1 MTRKH
6 KLDNQKPIS
15 DVSKEPSG
23 AQKRKKQK
31 EIEDKDKKLRKQAE
45 RFFKSPTQPHSDIS
59 VTDSPATTSTS
70 LQICVDD
77 VRSDGSQFLATSEVE
92 MDADDDAAISL
103 FDPSSWPQILNEEN
117 RNRILQSVPNFEST
131 FTFVPVN
138 GHKFS
143 GRYFTGSKKNGE
155 SYFRDWLRFSK
166 ISNSAFC
173 LPCCFFSSKSGN
185 KSPWSNWGVGN
196 IGFQDFKHAKRG
208 VEDHEDSLSHFDAT
222 RTWKCFLKNVKDPTS
237 LTGTCVKTYDEN
249 INHWRLVLRGI
260 VDAVLFLAKNNLA
273 FQGGSQKITDPN
285 CGNFLN
291 LIKLLSKY
299 YAPLAAHVDRL
310 QKNSPSYLSAIS
322 QNEFI
327 LLCGQRIRTKL
338 VNDIKERKY
347 FSILFDSTPDSSR
360 QDQISQVI
368 RTVECK
374 EMGCRVVES
383 FIDFITTTNKT
394 GLGLSKVIQEKL
406 EMDGLDLMDCRG
418 QGYDNGA
425 NMAGIYSGVQARIL
439 EINDKAKFLPCAA
452 HSLNLVGVN
461 AAEKV
466 PPAKL
471 ILGDVQNIYLFF
483 SGSTSRWD
491 VLQSKVKLTL
501 KYQSNT
507 RWSSKT
513 AAVSALYDQY
523 PEIVDALTEIS
534 TSESFTSDV
543 NANALSRLRDML
555 NYKFLLGITIWN
567 QILFQINICNLNLQ
581 DKTIDVSIAKKK
593 LNVLKTWLE
602 NFKETGFQ
610 SSEVLAQQIAEN
622 MGIEMSSGF
631 ENIRQGRG
639 INPRYMD
646 RSDALVAQKQT
657 NYERFEADF
666 FDKLMEK
673 LISEISRRFDAFKK
687 CTETFEFLWG
697 RNLKEMEIQEKQ
709 KCMQDLCHEYPSD
722 FSGPT
727 FLNEVQSL
735 ETTISAFN
743 ETGRDLAQ
751 LGPMDVLNIL
761 YANGLASAYPNCET
775 ALRIFLT
782 LPVSVA
788 SNERSFS
795 KMKTVKNYLRSTM
808 GQERLNA
815 LALISIGR
823 EVADDIDFDE
833 VINDFASQKCR
844 KIKIV

>member
-70 LQICVDD
+70 LQISVDD
-77 VRSDGSQFLATSEVE
+77 VRSDGSRNQEAIVSAQIDLETSSLPVKIPNENIENKEFLATSEVE

-196 IGFQDFKHAKRG
+196 IAFQDFKHAKRG

-260 VDAVLFLAKNNLA
+260 VDAPRIIWWKSKNNRSKLWKFSEPHQAA
-273 FQGGSQKITDPN
+273 FEVLCPLGRPRRSLTKKQPN
-285 CGNFLN
+285 
-291 LIKLLSKY
+291 
-299 YAPLAAHVDRL
+299 
-310 QKNSPSYLSAIS
+310 
-322 QNEFI
+322 
-327 LLCGQRIRTKL
+327 
-338 VNDIKERKY
+338 
-347 FSILFDSTPDSSR
+347 TPDSSR

-418 QGYDNGA
+418 QGYENGA

-461 AAEKV
+461 AAEIV

-471 ILGDVQNIYLFF
+471 ILRDVQNIYLFF

-567 QILFQINICNLNLQ
+567 HILFQINICNLNLQ

-593 LNVLKTWLE
+593 LNVLKTRLE

-697 RNLKEMEIQEKQ
+697 HNLKEMEIQEKQ

-743 ETGRDLAQ
+743 ETGRDLPQ

-795 KMKTVKNYLRSTM
+795 KMKIVKNYLRSTM

>member
-1 MTRKH
+1 M
-6 KLDNQKPIS
+6 
-15 DVSKEPSG
+15 
-23 AQKRKKQK
+23 
-31 EIEDKDKKLRKQAE
+31 
-45 RFFKSPTQPHSDIS
+45 
-59 VTDSPATTSTS
+59 
-70 LQICVDD
+70 
-77 VRSDGSQFLATSEVE
+77 
-92 MDADDDAAISL
+92 
-103 FDPSSWPQILNEEN
+103 
-117 RNRILQSVPNFEST
+117 
-131 FTFVPVN
+131 
-138 GHKFS
+138 
-143 GRYFTGSKKNGE
+143 
-155 SYFRDWLRFSK
+155 
-166 ISNSAFC
+166 
-173 LPCCFFSSKSGN
+173 
-185 KSPWSNWGVGN
+185 
-196 IGFQDFKHAKRG
+196 
-208 VEDHEDSLSHFDAT
+208 
-222 RTWKCFLKNVKDPTS
+222 
-237 LTGTCVKTYDEN
+237 
-249 INHWRLVLRGI
+249 
-260 VDAVLFLAKNNLA
+260 A

-299 YAPLAAHVDRL
+299 YAPLAAHVDHL

-795 KMKTVKNYLRSTM
+795 KMKIVKNYLRSTM

>member
-1 MTRKH
+1 M
-6 KLDNQKPIS
+6 
-15 DVSKEPSG
+15 
-23 AQKRKKQK
+23 
-31 EIEDKDKKLRKQAE
+31 
-45 RFFKSPTQPHSDIS
+45 
-59 VTDSPATTSTS
+59 
-70 LQICVDD
+70 
-77 VRSDGSQFLATSEVE
+77 
-92 MDADDDAAISL
+92 
-103 FDPSSWPQILNEEN
+103 
-117 RNRILQSVPNFEST
+117 
-131 FTFVPVN
+131 
-138 GHKFS
+138 
-143 GRYFTGSKKNGE
+143 
-155 SYFRDWLRFSK
+155 
-166 ISNSAFC
+166 
-173 LPCCFFSSKSGN
+173 
-185 KSPWSNWGVGN
+185 
-196 IGFQDFKHAKRG
+196 
-208 VEDHEDSLSHFDAT
+208 
-222 RTWKCFLKNVKDPTS
+222 
-237 LTGTCVKTYDEN
+237 
-249 INHWRLVLRGI
+249 
-260 VDAVLFLAKNNLA
+260 A

-299 YAPLAAHVDRL
+299 YAPLAAHVDHL

-461 AAEKV
+461 AAEIV

-471 ILGDVQNIYLFF
+471 ILRDVQNIYLFF

-795 KMKTVKNYLRSTM
+795 KMKIVKNYLRSTM

>member
-45 RFFKSPTQPHSDIS
+45 RFLK
-59 VTDSPATTSTS
+59 VTYTASFGYLS
-70 LQICVDD
+70 DD
-77 VRSDGSQFLATSEVE
+77 VRSDGSRNQEAIVSAQIDLETSSLPVKIPNENIENKEFLATSEVE

-103 FDPSSWPQILNEEN
+103 FDPNI
-117 RNRILQSVPNFEST
+117 
-131 FTFVPVN
+131 N

-155 SYFRDWLRFSK
+155 SYFRDLLRFSK

-185 KSPWSNWGVGN
+185 RSPWSNWGVGN

-285 CGNFLN
+285 CGTFLN

-299 YAPLAAHVDRL
+299 YAPLAAHVDHL
-310 QKNSPSYLSAIS
+310 QKNSPSYLRRGACEVDNNRSWCP
-322 QNEFI
+322 
-327 LLCGQRIRTKL
+327 LDMC
-338 VNDIKERKY
+338 
-347 FSILFDSTPDSSR
+347 TPDSSR

-374 EMGCRVVES
+374 EMICRVVES

-610 SSEVLAQQIAEN
+610 SSEVLSQQIAEN

-631 ENIRQGRG
+631 ENIRRGRG

-646 RSDALVAQKQT
+646 RSDAL
-657 NYERFEADF
+657 
-666 FDKLMEK
+666 
-673 LISEISRRFDAFKK
+673 
-687 CTETFEFLWG
+687 G

-795 KMKTVKNYLRSTM
+795 KMKIVKNYLRSTM

>member
-1 MTRKH
+1 
-6 KLDNQKPIS
+6 
-15 DVSKEPSG
+15 
-23 AQKRKKQK
+23 
-31 EIEDKDKKLRKQAE
+31 
-45 RFFKSPTQPHSDIS
+45 
-59 VTDSPATTSTS
+59 
-70 LQICVDD
+70 
-77 VRSDGSQFLATSEVE
+77 
-92 MDADDDAAISL
+92 
-103 FDPSSWPQILNEEN
+103 
-117 RNRILQSVPNFEST
+117 
-131 FTFVPVN
+131 
-138 GHKFS
+138 
-143 GRYFTGSKKNGE
+143 
-155 SYFRDWLRFSK
+155 
-166 ISNSAFC
+166 
-173 LPCCFFSSKSGN
+173 
-185 KSPWSNWGVGN
+185 
-196 IGFQDFKHAKRG
+196 
-208 VEDHEDSLSHFDAT
+208 
-222 RTWKCFLKNVKDPTS
+222 
-237 LTGTCVKTYDEN
+237 
-249 INHWRLVLRGI
+249 
-260 VDAVLFLAKNNLA
+260 
-273 FQGGSQKITDPN
+273 
-285 CGNFLN
+285 
-291 LIKLLSKY
+291 
-299 YAPLAAHVDRL
+299 
-310 QKNSPSYLSAIS
+310 
-322 QNEFI
+322 
-327 LLCGQRIRTKL
+327 
-338 VNDIKERKY
+338 
-347 FSILFDSTPDSSR
+347 
-360 QDQISQVI
+360 
-368 RTVECK
+368 
-374 EMGCRVVES
+374 MGCRVVES

-483 SGSTSRWD
+483 SGSTSTWD

-795 KMKTVKNYLRSTM
+795 KMKIVKNYLRSTM

>member
-1 MTRKH
+1 M
-6 KLDNQKPIS
+6 
-15 DVSKEPSG
+15 
-23 AQKRKKQK
+23 
-31 EIEDKDKKLRKQAE
+31 
-45 RFFKSPTQPHSDIS
+45 
-59 VTDSPATTSTS
+59 
-70 LQICVDD
+70 
-77 VRSDGSQFLATSEVE
+77 
-92 MDADDDAAISL
+92 
-103 FDPSSWPQILNEEN
+103 
-117 RNRILQSVPNFEST
+117 
-131 FTFVPVN
+131 
-138 GHKFS
+138 
-143 GRYFTGSKKNGE
+143 
-155 SYFRDWLRFSK
+155 
-166 ISNSAFC
+166 
-173 LPCCFFSSKSGN
+173 
-185 KSPWSNWGVGN
+185 
-196 IGFQDFKHAKRG
+196 
-208 VEDHEDSLSHFDAT
+208 
-222 RTWKCFLKNVKDPTS
+222 
-237 LTGTCVKTYDEN
+237 
-249 INHWRLVLRGI
+249 
-260 VDAVLFLAKNNLA
+260 A

-795 KMKTVKNYLRSTM
+795 KMKIVKNYLRSTM

>member
-1 MTRKH
+1 MEASSLPVKIP
-6 KLDNQKPIS
+6 NENIEN
-15 DVSKEPSG
+15 KE
-23 AQKRKKQK
+23 
-31 EIEDKDKKLRKQAE
+31 
-45 RFFKSPTQPHSDIS
+45 
-59 VTDSPATTSTS
+59 
-70 LQICVDD
+70 
-77 VRSDGSQFLATSEVE
+77 FLATSEVE

-260 VDAVLFLAKNNLA
+260 VDAVLFLGGYPSIIIFYVLIIDPNIFLAKNNLA

-299 YAPLAAHVDRL
+299 YAPLAAHVDHL

-795 KMKTVKNYLRSTM
+795 KMKIVKNYLRSTM

>member
-1 MTRKH
+1 M
-6 KLDNQKPIS
+6 
-15 DVSKEPSG
+15 
-23 AQKRKKQK
+23 
-31 EIEDKDKKLRKQAE
+31 
-45 RFFKSPTQPHSDIS
+45 
-59 VTDSPATTSTS
+59 
-70 LQICVDD
+70 
-77 VRSDGSQFLATSEVE
+77 
-92 MDADDDAAISL
+92 
-103 FDPSSWPQILNEEN
+103 
-117 RNRILQSVPNFEST
+117 
-131 FTFVPVN
+131 
-138 GHKFS
+138 
-143 GRYFTGSKKNGE
+143 
-155 SYFRDWLRFSK
+155 
-166 ISNSAFC
+166 
-173 LPCCFFSSKSGN
+173 
-185 KSPWSNWGVGN
+185 
-196 IGFQDFKHAKRG
+196 
-208 VEDHEDSLSHFDAT
+208 
-222 RTWKCFLKNVKDPTS
+222 
-237 LTGTCVKTYDEN
+237 
-249 INHWRLVLRGI
+249 
-260 VDAVLFLAKNNLA
+260 A

-299 YAPLAAHVDRL
+299 YAPLAAHVDHL

-782 LPVSVA
+782 LPSL
-788 SNERSFS
+788 
-795 KMKTVKNYLRSTM
+795 LRQM
-808 GQERLNA
+808 R
-815 LALISIGR
+815 GR
-823 EVADDIDFDE
+823 F
-833 VINDFASQKCR
+833 R
-844 KIKIV
+844 R

>member
-1 MTRKH
+1 M
-6 KLDNQKPIS
+6 P
-15 DVSKEPSG
+15 P
-23 AQKRKKQK
+23 
-31 EIEDKDKKLRKQAE
+31 
-45 RFFKSPTQPHSDIS
+45 
-59 VTDSPATTSTS
+59 
-70 LQICVDD
+70 
-77 VRSDGSQFLATSEVE
+77 
-92 MDADDDAAISL
+92 
-103 FDPSSWPQILNEEN
+103 WP
-117 RNRILQSVPNFEST
+117 
-131 FTFVPVN
+131 
-138 GHKFS
+138 
-143 GRYFTGSKKNGE
+143 
-155 SYFRDWLRFSK
+155 
-166 ISNSAFC
+166 
-173 LPCCFFSSKSGN
+173 
-185 KSPWSNWGVGN
+185 
-196 IGFQDFKHAKRG
+196 
-208 VEDHEDSLSHFDAT
+208 
-222 RTWKCFLKNVKDPTS
+222 PTS
-237 LTGTCVKTYDEN
+237 ITYKKTAQV
-249 INHWRLVLRGI
+249 ILVPSPKMN
-260 VDAVLFLAKNNLA
+260 LF
-273 FQGGSQKITDPN
+273 
-285 CGNFLN
+285 C
-291 LIKLLSKY
+291 
-299 YAPLAAHVDRL
+299 
-310 QKNSPSYLSAIS
+310 
-322 QNEFI
+322 
-327 LLCGQRIRTKL
+327 CGQRIRTKL

-491 VLQSKVKLTL
+491 VLQSIVKLTL

-697 RNLKEMEIQEKQ
+697 GNPKEMEIQEKQ

-727 FLNEVQSL
+727 LLNEVQSL

-782 LPVSVA
+782 LPSL
-788 SNERSFS
+788 
-795 KMKTVKNYLRSTM
+795 LRQM
-808 GQERLNA
+808 R
-815 LALISIGR
+815 GR
-823 EVADDIDFDE
+823 F
-833 VINDFASQKCR
+833 R
-844 KIKIV
+844 R

>member
-1 MTRKH
+1 M
-6 KLDNQKPIS
+6 
-15 DVSKEPSG
+15 
-23 AQKRKKQK
+23 
-31 EIEDKDKKLRKQAE
+31 
-45 RFFKSPTQPHSDIS
+45 
-59 VTDSPATTSTS
+59 
-70 LQICVDD
+70 
-77 VRSDGSQFLATSEVE
+77 
-92 MDADDDAAISL
+92 
-103 FDPSSWPQILNEEN
+103 
-117 RNRILQSVPNFEST
+117 
-131 FTFVPVN
+131 
-138 GHKFS
+138 
-143 GRYFTGSKKNGE
+143 
-155 SYFRDWLRFSK
+155 
-166 ISNSAFC
+166 
-173 LPCCFFSSKSGN
+173 
-185 KSPWSNWGVGN
+185 
-196 IGFQDFKHAKRG
+196 
-208 VEDHEDSLSHFDAT
+208 
-222 RTWKCFLKNVKDPTS
+222 
-237 LTGTCVKTYDEN
+237 
-249 INHWRLVLRGI
+249 
-260 VDAVLFLAKNNLA
+260 A

-299 YAPLAAHVDRL
+299 YAPLAAHVDHL

-743 ETGRDLAQ
+743 ETGRDLPQ

-795 KMKTVKNYLRSTM
+795 KMKIVKNYLRSTM